1 MITDAFGVV
10 AMVAMTPLLTIQL
23 LGLLYKYKMKRSAQ
37 EAPPIPAE
45 EEIIEL

>member
-23 LGLLYKYKMKRSAQ
+23 LGLVYQWKLRKAAGP
-37 EAPPIPAE
+37 EAAVPE